1 MNRFFGLLILAG
13 AVLPSVAQE
22 KLSLDSCRALAL
34 LNNKQLSIS
43 KLKQDVARNARKA
56 AHTKYLPHVN
66 ALGSYMHTNKEISIL
81 NDEQKESLSNFGSN
95 VGSAL
100 TSDLTPVIAQ
110 MAQSGIITPQQ
121 AQSLG
126 QGLQKAGTSLNNAL
140 NQAGQKVRDD
150 FRTDTRNIYT
160 ASVMFTQPIYM
171 GGKIVAVNRLAEY
184 TEQFTLNDTEAKQ
197 QSIIYDI
204 DNAYWTVVSLR
215 HKQKLS
221 QSYME
226 LVRKLDSDVN
236 KMIKEGVATRS
247 DGLKV
252 DVKVNEAEMM
262 QTQVDDGLELAKM
275 YLCQLCG
282 LPMDEKIELVDEE
295 KNDLNVVDASYEANP
310 QVAMDSRPE
319 LKMLKNAVDMSKEV
333 TKIIHADFLPQLALT
348 GGYTMT
354 NPNLYNGFERKFSG
368 FWSIGLMLSVP
379 VWNWGEGV
387 YKVRA
392 ARGATNIAEME
403 LNDAREKIELQ
414 VNQNSFK
421 VKEANKRYAMA
432 SKNTERADE
441 NLRCAT
447 LGFKEGV
454 IQSSTVLEAQTA
466 WLQAQ
471 SQKID
476 AGIEVKLTQVGL
488 KKALGILQ

>member
-1 MNRFFGLLILAG
+1 MNRFFGLLILVG

-43 KLKQDVARNARKA
+43 KLKQDIARNARKA

-160 ASVMFTQPIYM
+160 ASVLFTQPIYM
-171 GGKIVAVNRLAEY
+171 GGKIIAVNRLAEY
-184 TEQFTLNDTEAKQ
+184 TEQFTLNDTEAKK
-197 QSIIYDI
+197 QSILYDI

-221 QSYME
+221 QSYLE

-282 LPMDEKIELVDEE
+282 LPIDEKIELVDEG
-295 KNDLNVVDASYEANP
+295 KNDLNVVEASYDANS
-310 QVAMDSRPE
+310 QIALDSRPE

-333 TKIIHADFLPQLALT
+333 TKIIRADFLPQLALT

-368 FWSIGLMLSVP
+368 FWSIGVMLSVP

-392 ARGATNIAEME
+392 ARGATNIADME

>member
-488 KKALGILQ
+488 KKVLGILQ

>member
-1 MNRFFGLLILAG
+1 MNKFFGLLILAG
-13 AVLPSVAQE
+13 AVLPSIAQE

-43 KLKQDVARNARKA
+43 KLKQDVAHNARKA

-66 ALGSYMHTNKEISIL
+66 ALGSYMHMNKEISIL
-81 NDEQKESLSNFGSN
+81 DDEQKESLSNFGSN
-95 VGSAL
+95 VGSAF
-100 TSDLTPVIAQ
+100 TSDLTPVITQ

-126 QGLQKAGTSLNNAL
+126 QGLQKAGTSLSNAL
-140 NQAGQKVRDD
+140 NQAGQKIRDD

-171 GGKIVAVNRLAEY
+171 GGKIIAVNRLAEY
-184 TEQFTLNDTEAKQ
+184 TEQFTFNDTEAKQ
-197 QSIIYDI
+197 QAIIYDI
-204 DNAYWTVVSLR
+204 DNAYWTVVSLS

-221 QSYME
+221 QSYLQ
-226 LVRKLDSDVN
+226 LVKKLDSDVN

-252 DVKVNEAEMM
+252 DVKLNEAEMM
-262 QTQVDDGLELAKM
+262 QTQVDDGLELSKM

-282 LPMDEKIELVDEE
+282 LPMDEKIKLVDEE
-295 KNDLNVVDASYEANP
+295 TNDLNVVEASYDANT
-310 QVAMDSRPE
+310 QVAMDARPE

-333 TKIIHADFLPQLALT
+333 TKIIRADFLPQLALT

-368 FWSIGLMLSVP
+368 FWSIGVMLTVP

-392 ARGATNIAEME
+392 ARGATNIADME
-403 LNDAREKIELQ
+403 LSDAREKVELQ

-421 VKEANKRYAMA
+421 VKEANKRYTMA

>member
-476 AGIEVKLTQVGL
+476 AGIEFKLTQVGL